1 MEVGFIGTGRM
12 GKAMAAN
19 LLKAGHRV
27 RTWDKATV
35 PLREL
40 ERAGAEIAANAADAV
55 RGDAIISMLP
65 NDAALRE
72 VFIDGDAATCAS
84 CDGVRQ
90 HGNRLARLR

>member
-27 RTWDKATV
+27 RAWDKATV

-55 RGDAIISMLP
+55 RCDAIISMLP
-65 NDAALRE
+65 NDAALGVHRRRS
-72 VFIDGDAATCAS
+72 AATCAS